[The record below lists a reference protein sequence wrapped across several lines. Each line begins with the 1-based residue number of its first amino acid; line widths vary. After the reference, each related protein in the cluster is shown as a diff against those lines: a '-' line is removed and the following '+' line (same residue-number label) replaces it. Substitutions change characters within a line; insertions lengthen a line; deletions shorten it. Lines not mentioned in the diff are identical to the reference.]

1 LPADRA
7 RWENRAVAVRRAHVD
22 DAERIAE
29 IHVRSW
35 QRGYQGLIP
44 QAYLDGLDP
53 ALRAGRWVQSLAA
66 ADWSQGGT
74 LVVADEDGVILGFA
88 NAQPSRD
95 EDADTAVAEV
105 TAIYLAPGA
114 YGKGYGRELMTA
126 TLEFLAHLGNTQV
139 TLWVLDTNA
148 RARRFY
154 EAAGFRADD
163 AVKVDDSRGFPLR
176 EVRYRR
182 PLP

>member
-1 LPADRA
+1 VTVRCA
-7 RWENRAVAVRRAHVD
+7 RSD
-22 DAERIAE
+22 DAGRIAE

-53 ALRAGRWVQSLAA
+53 ALRVARWSQALTE

-74 LVVADEDGVILGFA
+74 LVVADHRDVMLGFA
-88 NAQPSRD
+88 TAQASRD
-95 EDADTAVAEV
+95 DDAHASVAEIW
-105 TAIYLAPGA
+105 AIYVAPDA
-114 YGKGYGRELMTA
+114 YGQGYGRELMTA
-126 TLEFLAHLGNTQV
+126 SLDYLTQLAYAQV
-139 TLWVLDTNA
+139 TLWVLDTNE

-154 EAAGFRADD
+154 EAAGFRADG

>member
-1 LPADRA
+1 
-7 RWENRAVAVRRAHVD
+7 
-22 DAERIAE
+22 
-29 IHVRSW
+29 VRSW
-35 QRGYQGLIP
+35 QRGYQGLMP

-53 ALRAGRWVQSLAA
+53 ALRTGRWAQSLAE

-74 LVVADEDGVILGFA
+74 LVVADDDGVMLGFA

-95 EDADTAVAEV
+95 EDADSTVAEV
-105 TAIYLAPGA
+105 RAIYLAPDV

-126 TLEFLAHLGNTQV
+126 TLDYLVQLDYAQV

-154 EAAGFRADD
+154 EAAGFRADG
-163 AVKVDDSRGFPLR
+163 AVKVDNGRGFPLR

-182 PLP
+182 SLP